1 MLIIKKSLPV
11 QAFQLGRSCCLEQQ
25 LIRSGH
31 LLPLQDG
38 LWRIKTREAL
48 TVGELVKTGDYI
60 KIDRSGM
67 PYPTEK
73 DWFEANHTQ
82 LEENLYLQ
90 IAEPKIAWKGT
101 HPIIPEIQFL
111 LDRNLLI
118 WTPGDPDQTF
128 RAQLWGTLQTAA
140 ADAVVVLDRVETDHL
155 EKIQAVEFHFV
166 ANDEFQ
172 TTYDIL
178 QDPH

>member
-1 MLIIKKSLPV
+1 MIILKKTMPMP
-11 QAFQLGRSCCLEQQ
+11 AFQLGASDPMEEQ
-25 LIRSGH
+25 LTAAGILRP
-31 LLPLQDG
+31 LPEG
-38 LWRIKTREAL
+38 MWRIRTREAKEE
-48 TVGELVKTGDYI
+48 GELAKTGDYI
-60 KIDRSGM
+60 KFDRAGS
-67 PYPTEK
+67 PYPTQK